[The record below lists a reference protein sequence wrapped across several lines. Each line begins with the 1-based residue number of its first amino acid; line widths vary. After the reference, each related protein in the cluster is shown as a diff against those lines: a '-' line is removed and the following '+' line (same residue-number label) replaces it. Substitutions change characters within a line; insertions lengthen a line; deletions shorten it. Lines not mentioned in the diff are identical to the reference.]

1 MCGLVMPDSEMG
13 CGPERLLMGL
23 GQERE
28 RKAKAVPCASPL
40 CDAGRH
46 EGGGQRNPA
55 SLQASVCLQSLKV
68 QVPSTSRSCS
78 RESWDV
84 EGAGWSWAARGRMED
99 LLYWEDGCSFLD
111 APSWSKPTLT

>member
-1 MCGLVMPDSEMG
+1 MWARKTAN
-13 CGPERLLMGL
+13 GPGARK
-23 GQERE
+23 RE
-28 RKAKAVPCASPL
+28 KGVSSALRPTL

-46 EGGGQRNPA
+46 EGGGQRNSA
-55 SLQASVCLQSLKV
+55 SLQAGVCLQSLKV